1 MRAKNCFVY
10 LLLGFVFLIFS
21 SCQDENENNDFS
33 GVGKLIASRN
43 KARYDAA
50 EKLPP
55 KEQSIDKINVSEQNT
70 TDRTNALESEPNS
83 RQEQLSSIVLY
94 EEKIKILGSKSGRIL
109 ANGVA
114 YINKKGEIVKIKILK
129 N

>member
-10 LLLGFVFLIFS
+10 LLVGFVFLIFP
-21 SCQDENENNDFS
+21 SCQNENGENDFS
-33 GVGKLIASRN
+33 GVGRLIASRN

-50 EKLPP
+50 EKLPQ
-55 KEQSIDKINVSEQNT
+55 KEQSIDKTNVSKNNT
-70 TDRTNALESEPNS
+70 TDITNALKSESNS
-83 RQEQLSSIVLY
+83 KQEKLSSIVLY